1 MGSAL
6 QVYEGSAPVSL
17 WKKPEEVLSEAQQAA
32 KALMSVME
40 KKEHKV
46 MFNGERYLER
56 EDWGTVAKFYGC
68 TAKVVETRYVEFGDV
83 RGFEATAVCIT
94 ADMREIGRC
103 ESMCLDDEENWGEV
117 TKYEWQDEIDPQT
130 GKKIWDPKLRNGK
143 GGYKGK
149 RVEVGKVPKPL
160 FQLKSM
166 AQTRAEAKVLKSVF
180 GWVVVLAGYRPGVA
194 EEMTGNEE
202 RYEDREE
209 KKTPVQQP
217 TRASEKKQEPTTP
230 TITGRIESIKMDQKG
245 RAWLSLDKKIVVL
258 EEKFVDD
265 EVKVDNVFTVKAVKH
280 NRQDIGDYYV
290 ATEVLENP
298 KQEPPVLEGE
308 VVTQQSGGV
317 EIPEDVGDLFESGKV
332 QKGSEVQTRVIGPK
346 RAQRLYAMMNQN
358 KQTTGLTE
366 AKVHDLMKRMKK
378 PLEHLSNLEIGL
390 HEMFEKLMTGEVPMA
405 DVEKI
410 VC

>member
-1 MGSAL
+1 MGNVTAL
-6 QVYEGSAPVSL
+6 VPQSQEQRGLTVPKYSNDQIKLLADTIARGCDENELKLFLEISKFSRLNPFTGQIRPVKRWNSDLGREAMVIQVGIDGYRSIAARTQELAGIEDAVFDS
-17 WKKPEEVLSEAQQAA
+17 EENPYPQ
-32 KALMSVME
+32 
-40 KKEHKV
+40 
-46 MFNGERYLER
+46 
-56 EDWGTVAKFYGC
+56 
-68 TAKVVETRYVEFGDV
+68 TAKVTVYRWSHGNRIPYT
-83 RGFEATAVCIT
+83 ATA
-94 ADMREIGRC
+94 R
-103 ESMCLDDEENWGEV
+103 WGEYV
-117 TKYEWQDEIDPQT
+117 QRKKDGDPNSM
-130 GKKIWDPKLRNGK
+130 W
-143 GGYKGK
+143 K
-149 RVEVGKVPKPL
+149 RMPYLMLAKC
-160 FQLKSM
+160 
-166 AQTRAEAKVLKSVF
+166 AEALALRKAF
-180 GWVVVLAGYRPGVA
+180 PDDLAGIYTE
-194 EEMTGNEE
+194 EEMGQADNDEPKTFPTTAA
-202 RYEDREE
+202 
-209 KKTPVQQP
+209 KKPVQQP
-217 TRASEKKQEPTTP
+217 TRASEKKQEPTQP

-245 RAWLSLDKKIVVL
+245 RAWLSLDKKIVVF

-298 KQEPPVLEGE
+298 KQEEPVLEGE

-317 EIPEDVGDLFESGKV
+317 EIPEDVGDLFDSGKV
-332 QKGSEVQTRVIGPK
+332 QKASEVQTRVIGPK

-366 AKVHDLMKRMKK
+366 AKVHDLLKRMKK